1 VAPDEKEDVMSYA
14 SPDTRKSLDPL
25 SLGATVLINGSV
37 LAGLLFAAPQML
49 RHLPGTIMTIPIAPD
64 KDPPPPLPPK
74 THPKELEVVD
84 HIKPLVTPPLDPFDA
99 GTVLETH
106 VKIDAGPV
114 GPLVIDPPKPIDP
127 PPPVLTTARPDP
139 RAASRLQPPYPSNL
153 QRAGIE
159 GVAVVRILIGTD
171 GHVKQVE
178 LVRTDDP
185 GFFSATAEQARRYWL
200 FRPATRDGSPVE
212 SWQTMTVRFRM
223 EA

>member
-1 VAPDEKEDVMSYA
+1 MEDVMTYA
-14 SPDTRKSLDPL
+14 SPDTRKSLNPI

-37 LAGLLFAAPQML
+37 LAGLLFAAPEML
-49 RHLPGTIMTIPIAPD
+49 RHLPGVITTIPIAPV
-64 KDPPPPLPPK
+64 KDPPPVQPK
-74 THPKELEVVD
+74 THPKEVEVVN
-84 HIKPLVTPPLDPFDA
+84 HIKPLVAPPVHPFDT
-99 GTVLETH
+99 GTTLDTH
-106 VKIDAGPV
+106 IDINTGPIL
-114 GPLVIDPPKPIDP
+114 PTVIDPPKPIDP
-127 PPPVLTTARPDP
+127 PPSPPVFTTARIDP
-139 RAASRLQPPYPSNL
+139 RATPRLQPPYPSNL

-200 FRPATRDGSPVE
+200 FRPATRDGSPIE